1 MKVNLVTIVICWQFI
16 IEKSLELWQYLQAN
30 FPIYMEMVSKSF
42 ADAIQ
47 FTANTWQKI
56 TEVNSLRK
64 LTLLDLM
71 QYIHILG
78 ILKRIPSESELRAFI
93 KSNIVICICN
103 ISVPGHL
110 CTEVVCQQGE
120 TFNHNNNLQ
129 F

>member
-1 MKVNLVTIVICWQFI
+1 MTIVICWQFI

-64 LTLLDLM
+64 LTLVDLM

-103 ISVPGHL
+103 IH
-110 CTEVVCQQGE
+110 
-120 TFNHNNNLQ
+120 
-129 F
+129 